1 MCRRKKQDNKQKTVT
16 NMVDIIL
23 TQPLITL
30 NINGLYVPIK
40 RQTLSEWIK
49 KQDPT
54 LCFLQETH
62 CKYKNVYRLK
72 VNEQR
77 KTCYANSNR
86 KKEQLYQFLPQQ
98 TPFRARRIIRIK
110 KGILYL

>member
-1 MCRRKKQDNKQKTVT
+1 
-16 NMVDIIL
+16 MVDIIL
-23 TQPLITL
+23 TQPIVTL
-30 NINGLYVPIK
+30 NINGLYVLIK
-40 RQTLSEWIK
+40 RQKLSEWIK

-77 KTCYANSNR
+77 KICYANSNQKEARVATRISHRADFKAR
-86 KKEQLYQFLPQQ
+86 KV
-98 TPFRARRIIRIK
+98 IRYK
-110 KGILYL
+110 